1 MKSKSNVFMSLCVQ
15 PIANN
20 KKISPTL
27 LYNTA
32 LKLDFKECCLS
43 FQKEINKYEHKP
55 TNSQEKNSTT
65 KLLIITKP
73 FIAKAN
79 IANNAINWL

>member
-1 MKSKSNVFMSLCVQ
+1 MSSKVQ

-20 KKISPTL
+20 KKISRSL
-27 LYNTA
+27 LYITA

-79 IANNAINWL
+79 IANNAIN